1 MNLVRHQVVQFEHV
15 GLAYHHRVMERFAGQ
30 AVIKGTLPSHGAVL
44 AVTDPGETV
53 HLLGF
58 GHVIPDGF
66 FTDPVEHRGSH
77 LEAKGPGSDAEV
89 GFKHLPHIHSG
100 RHAQGVQNDIH
111 RSTVREEGH
120 ILFRD
125 DFGNDAFVA
134 VATGHLVTHAEL
146 ALGGDIYFNFLQSA
160 GFGFVP
166 GFHLIQP
173 VFPFV
178 IQFRKAAFKRSDDFQ
193 NLVANRAGFD
203 FDVVVNQ
210 GQFTQQG
217 LGDFPV
223 GRDDDFTGLFI
234 DDVQRDFFTQKN
246 IGELLGQLVNEL
258 LLLLFMFVVDFL
270 ELLFLFRAVYDE
282 VAAVVAGACGRNAH
296 IHHDAGAAGGDTE

>member
-1 MNLVRHQVVQFEHV
+1 M
-15 GLAYHHRVMERFAGQ
+15 
-30 AVIKGTLPSHGAVL
+30 
-44 AVTDPGETV
+44 
-53 HLLGF
+53 
-58 GHVIPDGF
+58 
-66 FTDPVEHRGSH
+66 
-77 LEAKGPGSDAEV
+77 